1 MNYKNE
7 QPECKQSQH
16 FLIKDK
22 RRSLINNVCKFSNCK
37 NKRYVILTIYVLMI
51 YKIHGIH
58 ASTDDY
64 LLTIKLFKKLRN
76 NICNNLV

>member
-1 MNYKNE
+1 MNYKNK

-37 NKRYVILTIYVLMI
+37 NKRYVILTIY
-51 YKIHGIH
+51 KIHGIH